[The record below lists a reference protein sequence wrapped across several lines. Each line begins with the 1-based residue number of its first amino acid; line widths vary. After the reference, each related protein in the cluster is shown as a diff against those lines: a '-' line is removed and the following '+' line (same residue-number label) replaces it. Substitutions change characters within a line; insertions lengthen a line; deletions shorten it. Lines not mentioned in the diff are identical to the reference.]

1 MDFFDLSNIH
11 LYIGIFMAIINAG
24 LMCFEG
30 YKLMQ
35 IIQISGYHMR
45 GYFDWLKDTRAKHIV
60 RLAMLTL
67 LSTMA
72 ILVTNVIFDPYV
84 EYLSYLGFLLYFVF
98 SVIFITKIYRA
109 PQKTPLK
116 MTHRM
121 NRYMVLFYIL
131 SLILSFGLVALSSQ
145 FLDIY
150 GYGAIALTPIMLPLL
165 VPFVHW
171 IMKPTEKAI
180 NRSYVKKSK
189 EKLSET
195 PNLIKIGITGSFGKT
210 STKNFLNTLLSE
222 KYSVCVTP
230 ANFNTPMG
238 ITKTVLQCLAP
249 LHQVL
254 IAEMGARQV
263 GDIKELCEI
272 VEPQYGIVTAVGE
285 QHMATF
291 QSIDNIRRTKAEL
304 AEYLAQNG
312 GYCVFDGDNEITKKI
327 YDSVNCDK
335 SIISTTDKQ
344 ATVYATN
351 IKVST
356 NGTSFDLNIKDME
369 SIHVDTKLF
378 GEHNINNLLL
388 CVDLAIKLGLSREE
402 LMRGLGRIMPVEH
415 RLQLIQAENDVII
428 LDDAYNASIEGSK
441 RALEVMSMW
450 KDRRKIVITPGL
462 VELGT
467 MERIANYELGKR
479 IAKVAD
485 IVIIVNK
492 VHFLSVKQGLL
503 DEKFDE
509 SKIYNADNVTS
520 AVNVLNEILQPKD
533 IVLWENDLPDNY
545 T

>member
-1 MDFFDLSNIH
+1 MEFFVLGNMH
-11 LYIGIFMAIINAG
+11 LYIGLIISVINAG

-35 IIQISGYHMR
+35 VIQISGYHLR

-72 ILVTNVIFDPYV
+72 IFVTNVIFNPY
-84 EYLSYLGFLLYFVF
+84 EKYLSYLGFGFYLVF
-98 SVIFITKIYRA
+98 SLIFIRKIYRA

-121 NRYMVLFYIL
+121 NRYMILFYIL
-131 SLILSFGLVALSSQ
+131 SLLLSFGLVALSSLY
-145 FLDIY
+145 LDVY
-150 GYGAIALTPIMLPLL
+150 GYGAIALTPICLPLL

-171 IMKPTEKAI
+171 LMKPLERAI
-180 NRSYVKKSK
+180 SK
-189 EKLSET
+189 GYIKRTKERLEEN

-222 KYSVCVTP
+222 KYSVCATP

-238 ITKTVLQCLAP
+238 VTKTVLQCLAP

-254 IAEMGARQV
+254 IAEMGARKV

-272 VEPQYGIVTAVGE
+272 VEPQYGIITAVGE

-291 QSIDNIRRTKAEL
+291 QSIDNIRRAKSEL
-304 AEYLAQNG
+304 SDYLGANN
-312 GYCVFDGDNEITKKI
+312 GYCVFDGDNEITRKI
-327 YDSVNCDK
+327 FDNAKCEKSVIGIGNNEYK
-335 SIISTTDKQ
+335 I
-344 ATVYATN
+344 YATN

-356 NGTSFDLNIKDME
+356 TGTDFDLNIEGME
-369 SIHVDTKLF
+369 TIKVKTKLF
-378 GEHNINNLLL
+378 GEHNVNNLLL
-388 CVDLAIKLGLSREE
+388 CVDIAIKLGLNREE
-402 LMRGLGRIMPVEH
+402 LERGLARIMPVEH
-415 RLQLIQAENDVII
+415 RLQLIQGENDVII

-509 SKIYNADNVTS
+509 SKIYNAEN
-520 AVNVLNEILQPKD
+520 LNGAISTLQEILQPRD

>member
-1 MDFFDLSNIH
+1 
-11 LYIGIFMAIINAG
+11 
-24 LMCFEG
+24 
-30 YKLMQ
+30 
-35 IIQISGYHMR
+35 
-45 GYFDWLKDTRAKHIV
+45 
-60 RLAMLTL
+60 
-67 LSTMA
+67 
-72 ILVTNVIFDPYV
+72 
-84 EYLSYLGFLLYFVF
+84 
-98 SVIFITKIYRA
+98 
-109 PQKTPLK
+109 
-116 MTHRM
+116 
-121 NRYMVLFYIL
+121 
-131 SLILSFGLVALSSQ
+131 LSSQ

>member
-1 MDFFDLSNIH
+1 MDFFDWNNIH
-11 LYIGIFMAIINAG
+11 LYIGIIISVINAG

-35 IIQISGYHMR
+35 VIQISGYHLR

-72 ILVTNVIFDPYV
+72 IVVANVIFDPYA
-84 EYLSYLGFLLYFVF
+84 EYLSYMGFLIYLVF
-98 SVIFITKIYRA
+98 SLIFIRKIYRA

-131 SLILSFGLVALSSQ
+131 SALLSFGLVALSSQ
-145 FLDIY
+145 YFYTY
-150 GYGAIALTPIMLPLL
+150 GYGAIALTPICLPLL

-171 IMKPTEKAI
+171 LMKPTEKLI
-180 NRSYVKKSK
+180 SKSYIKQSK
-189 EKLSET
+189 EKLAQS
-195 PNLIKIGITGSFGKT
+195 PGLIKIGITGSFGKT

-222 KYSVCVTP
+222 KYSVCTTP

-254 IAEMGARQV
+254 IAEMGARKV

-272 VEPQYGIVTAVGE
+272 VEPQYGIITAVGE

-304 AEYLAQNG
+304 SDYLASNN
-312 GYCVFDGDNEITKKI
+312 GYCVFDGDSQITAKI
-327 YDSVNCDK
+327 YESAKCEKSMISVNSSDCD
-335 SIISTTDKQ
+335 
-344 ATVYATN
+344 VNATN
-351 IKVST
+351 IEVST
-356 NGTSFDLNIKDME
+356 NGTSFDLNIKGME
-369 SIHVDTKLF
+369 SIHVETKLF
-378 GEHNINNLLL
+378 GEHNVKNLLL
-388 CVDLAIKLGLSREE
+388 CVDLAIKMGLNRDELIRGLS
-402 LMRGLGRIMPVEH
+402 RIMPVEH
-415 RLQLIQAENDVII
+415 RLQLIQGENDVII

-441 RALEVMSMW
+441 RALEVMAMW

-492 VHFLSVKQGLL
+492 VHYLSVKQGLL
-503 DEKFDE
+503 DEGYDE
-509 SKIYNADNVTS
+509 TKIYSADNLNN
-520 AVNVLNEILQPKD
+520 AVNVLQEILQSGD

>member
-1 MDFFDLSNIH
+1 MEFFVLSNVH
-11 LYIGIFMAIINAG
+11 LYIGLIISVINAG

-35 IIQISGYHMR
+35 VIQISGYHLR

-72 ILVTNVIFDPYV
+72 ILVTNVIFDPYA
-84 EYLSYLGFLLYFVF
+84 ELLSYMGFVIYLVF
-98 SVIFITKIYRA
+98 SLIFISKIYKA

-121 NRYMVLFYIL
+121 NRYMILFYIL

-145 FLDIY
+145 FFDVY
-150 GYGAIALTPIMLPLL
+150 GYGAIALTPICLPLL

-171 IMKPTEKAI
+171 LMKPTEKAI
-180 NRSYVKKSK
+180 SKRYVKKTK
-189 EKLSET
+189 EKLKET

-222 KYSVCVTP
+222 KYSVCTTP

-254 IAEMGARQV
+254 IAEMGARKV

-272 VEPQYGIVTAVGE
+272 VEPQYGIITAVGE

-304 AEYLAQNG
+304 SDYLTLNN
-312 GYCVFDGDNEITKKI
+312 GYCVFDGDNEITRKI
-327 YDSVNCDK
+327 FESAKCDK
-335 SIISTTDKQ
+335 GIIGIGNTECKIFAD
-344 ATVYATN
+344 N

-356 NGTSFDLNIKDME
+356 AGTNFDLHIDGME
-369 SIHVDTKLF
+369 TVQVKTKLF
-378 GEHNINNLLL
+378 GEHNVNNLLL
-388 CVDLAIKLGLSREE
+388 CVDIAVKLGLNRDE
-402 LMRGLGRIMPVEH
+402 LVRGLARIMPVEH
-415 RLQLIQAENDVII
+415 RLQLIQGENDVII

-441 RALEVMSMW
+441 RALEVMAMW
-450 KDRRKIVITPGL
+450 KDRRKVVITPGL

-479 IAKVAD
+479 IAKVAN

-492 VHFLSVKQGLL
+492 VHYLSVKQGLL
-503 DEKFDE
+503 DEGFDE
-509 SKIYNADNVTS
+509 SKIYSAENLNS
-520 AVNVLNEILQPKD
+520 AVVTLQEILQPKD
-533 IVLWENDLPDNY
+533 VVLWENDLPDNY